1 MDKEKI
7 NEKDLNNASGGYQA
21 FIEENKFTGKA
32 LYLTQNELEAL
43 KKSGFVTEE
52 KSNPMIKSEKFQ
64 EAQEYLIKHGFKG
77 MTHVSNNE
85 NTAVSINLIK

>member
-7 NEKDLNNASGGYQA
+7 NEKDLEKTSGGYQA

-43 KKSGFVTEE
+43 KKAKLVTEE
-52 KSNPMIKSEKFQ
+52 NSKPMIKSEKFQ
-64 EAQEYLIKHGFKG
+64 EAQEYLITHGFKG
-77 MTHVSNNE
+77 MTNVSNNE
-85 NTAVSINLIK
+85 NSAVSINLLK